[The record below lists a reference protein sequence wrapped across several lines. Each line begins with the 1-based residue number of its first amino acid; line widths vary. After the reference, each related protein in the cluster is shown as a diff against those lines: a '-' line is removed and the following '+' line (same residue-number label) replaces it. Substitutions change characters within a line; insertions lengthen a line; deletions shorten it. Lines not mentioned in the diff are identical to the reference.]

1 MSDGMLSRHATLNAG
16 NKPYLNYIHIHKTVG
31 AIPASAE
38 ELSQRY
44 AKLFQQYSR
53 LKAQHAVLKKA
64 VIKEQASNV
73 SLQGNVKEKEKEL
86 RKLQE
91 QLDLLAFHNER
102 LTKRIQAVQEN
113 EQKGSHFSLLGGSIK
128 KELEKSKQALEEA
141 QKDLQTKIERN
152 EELHSEKLEL
162 EEKTEQLRNQIHDLE
177 KRVSELSDENANL
190 QAEAKNNI
198 SVTPIVS
205 GNHEEVEALR
215 KQLEEQKELLKTKE
229 EEIKNNDIHLVSE
242 IQSLRA
248 ILLAKVGHLD
258 KKEITLQDALP
269 ASKALEELEE
279 QARQYISSLGAN
291 DTMQQLPAEIAERLF
306 MSTKTFS
313 QELSDLVQQLE
324 DTKSELNNLL
334 IEKDQQSFHEKE
346 KTQEQ
351 QSEYEAKIQEQEQKI
366 NSLLATVEAN
376 ERTESKTINELRS
389 LNDQLALEN
398 AQLQQE
404 IEQEKLSL
412 EKTLQELEKANEKK
426 EVVGFDKETQVDII
440 EAKEEEEEVFVYPKK
455 TENTFQESSKP
466 QQQQEEEEDEEVF
479 VYRGMDALPKEE
491 EKEPEIVEEATKQ
504 YDDHDIQVREEKL
517 KAFYEIQISNLNEK
531 VQSVDSKAVRL
542 AALYQSAKEKL
553 VAEESEKLS
562 LAAEVERLTK
572 QVKDLDDKLETTK
585 SDYQKYMDQMAEY
598 VASLTGGT
606 PS

>member
-1 MSDGMLSRHATLNAG
+1 
-16 NKPYLNYIHIHKTVG
+16 
-31 AIPASAE
+31 
-38 ELSQRY
+38 
-44 AKLFQQYSR
+44 
-53 LKAQHAVLKKA
+53 
-64 VIKEQASNV
+64 
-73 SLQGNVKEKEKEL
+73 
-86 RKLQE
+86 
-91 QLDLLAFHNER
+91 
-102 LTKRIQAVQEN
+102 
-113 EQKGSHFSLLGGSIK
+113 
-128 KELEKSKQALEEA
+128 
-141 QKDLQTKIERN
+141 
-152 EELHSEKLEL
+152 
-162 EEKTEQLRNQIHDLE
+162 
-177 KRVSELSDENANL
+177 
-190 QAEAKNNI
+190 
-198 SVTPIVS
+198 
-205 GNHEEVEALR
+205 
-215 KQLEEQKELLKTKE
+215 
-229 EEIKNNDIHLVSE
+229 SE

-466 QQQQEEEEDEEVF
+466 QQQQQQQEEEEDEEVF

-491 EKEPEIVEEATKQ
+491 KKEPEIVEEATKQ